1 MRIED
6 EIQSTFKSDYHKLIV
21 NLHLTYI
28 RLTEDFQVFMKKHN
42 LTATQYNVLRILRG
56 QKQVPASIGLIK
68 ERMIERNSDVSRV
81 IDRLLKKG
89 LIERKENKLDRR
101 QRDVIINKSGLELL
115 EIIDKSEDAFIES
128 FDNTS
133 LEDVVK
139 MNDLLDKIRSAST
152 QQQP

>member
-6 EIQSTFKSDYHKLIV
+6 EIKSKFKSDYHKLVV
-21 NLHLTYI
+21 NLHLTYM
-28 RLTEDFQVFMKKHN
+28 RLTETFQSLMKEHN

-81 IDRLLKKG
+81 IDRLLKKD

-101 QRDVIINKSGLELL
+101 QRDIIINQKGLDLL
-115 EIIDKSEDAFIES
+115 EVIDKSEDEFVQS
-128 FDNTS
+128 FDHVS
-133 LEDVVK
+133 VEEVRM
-139 MNDLLDKIRSAST
+139 MNDLLDKIRTKPEAD
-152 QQQP
+152 